1 LQQFFRWLAEEE
13 GAPSPMA
20 GMRLGAVRPPEVK
33 PLTDDQLCDLLASCR
48 VGLGFPHT
56 AAMVRIRLAAN

>member
-1 LQQFFRWLAEEE
+1 
-13 GAPSPMA
+13 MA

-56 AAMVRIRLAAN
+56 AALVRIRLAAN